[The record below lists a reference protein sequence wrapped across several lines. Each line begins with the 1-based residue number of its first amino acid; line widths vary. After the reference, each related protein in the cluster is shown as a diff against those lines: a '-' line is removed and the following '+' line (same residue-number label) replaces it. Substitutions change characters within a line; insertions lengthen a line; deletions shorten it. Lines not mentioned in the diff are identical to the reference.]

1 MADLYEILGVGRDAT
16 PEEIKKSYRSLARE
30 SHPDANPD
38 DPDAETRFK
47 ELSAA
52 YEVLS
57 DPAKRDRY
65 DRYGSSNGFDMSDRL
80 AVVLAD

>member
-52 YEVLS
+52 EWLLS
-57 DPAKRDRY
+57 RSKVKVHPDQVMISWQRDVWLKR
-65 DRYGSSNGFDMSDRL
+65 
-80 AVVLAD
+80 